1 MEGVAFLVGWDWGV
15 WRKERNLAVYVLKK
29 GLGAIMQGVLL
40 GFFSVL
46 LVRVKK
52 ITKNHYFLLKLI

>member
-1 MEGVAFLVGWDWGV
+1 MEGVAFFVGWDWGV
-15 WRKERNLAVYVLKK
+15 RRRSETLRFMIWKK